1 MKNMSVKDISKK
13 IELLEKLIKENQGD
27 LNRMND
33 ELQRLKLQAFEEEY
47 REEDNRRLLQG

>member
-1 MKNMSVKDISKK
+1 MSVKDISKK

-33 ELQRLKLQAFEEEY
+33 ELQRLKLQAFEEDY